1 MPINARMAGGY
12 KRSPIE
18 TSVDESPIMI
28 PQLLN
33 PKNAKKNPIPAPI
46 PNFKSIGI
54 RFNIF
59 SLNRKW

>member
-33 PKNAKKNPIPAPI
+33 PKNAKKILFLHLYLI
-46 PNFKSIGI
+46 
-54 RFNIF
+54 
-59 SLNRKW
+59 LNR